1 MQLAMIEYARNVLNI
16 ENATSVE
23 FDDKAKSPIIYLID
37 NFLDSAGNKQVRTF
51 KSPLGGTMRLGGY
64 ECDTK
69 ENSLLREI
77 YGGKKRIKERHR
89 HRYEA
94 NPAYRKEFERAGMIV
109 SGESNGLIE
118 VVEIKDHPFFLGVQ
132 FHPEF
137 TSRLTNPNRTLL
149 SFCKIA
155 LESNQNG

>member
-1 MQLAMIEYARNVLNI
+1 
-16 ENATSVE
+16 
-23 FDDKAKSPIIYLID
+23 
-37 NFLDSAGNKQVRTF
+37 
-51 KSPLGGTMRLGGY
+51 MRLGGY

-69 ENSLLREI
+69 ANSLLREV
-77 YGGKKRIKERHR
+77 YEGKKKIEERHR

-94 NPAYRKEFERAGMIV
+94 NPVYRKELEKAGMIV

-137 TSRLTNPNRTLL
+137 TSRLTDPNRALL
-149 SFCKIA
+149 SFCEAA
-155 LESNQNG
+155 LKSHQDG